1 MSEPNVLETS
11 TSLETVIRSLT
22 DAELAAREVTGAV
35 ERFRSA
41 SAQLSE
47 SRDDQAAARTA
58 LGEATAGLERVA
70 AQVKAVAVSLDATT
84 AVLRAIEPERLW
96 QHLESMEARQ
106 AQSQATMNSRLDNLM
121 LVSTVGL
128 VVGLVIAVLLFALYT
143 GIVTLPS

>member
-47 SRDDQAAARTA
+47 SRDDQAAARAA

-84 AVLRAIEPERLW
+84 VVLRAIEPERLW
-96 QHLESMEARQ
+96 LHLESMEARQ

-128 VVGLVIAVLLFALYT
+128 VVGLLIAVLLFALYT

>member
-22 DAELAAREVTGAV
+22 DAELAVREVTGAV

-47 SRDDQAAARTA
+47 SRDDQAAARAA

-84 AVLRAIEPERLW
+84 VVLRAIEPERLW
-96 QHLESMEARQ
+96 LHLESMEARQ
-106 AQSQATMNSRLDNLM
+106 AQAQATMNSRLDNLM

-128 VVGLVIAVLLFALYT
+128 VVGLLIAVLLFALYT

>member
-47 SRDDQAAARTA
+47 SRDDQAAARAA

-84 AVLRAIEPERLW
+84 VVLRAIEPERLW

-106 AQSQATMNSRLDNLM
+106 AQAQATMNSRLDNLM

-128 VVGLVIAVLLFALYT
+128 VVGLLIAVLLFALYT